1 MPDKRFTDRPWPEVW
16 RIHEITGIVILNSID
31 LTMATS
37 MHYCEVC
44 RFELREQGYRRHA
57 VSVFHKK
64 AKLIRA
70 MLERNCITHAEIARR
85 IGLSR
90 ERVRQ
95 LALRMGFSDGKSR
108 HAICRIERR
117 RKAMPEFFVKAKE
130 RGFAVEP
137 LGRKSAYINGMI
149 CVQRQACWR
158 AVGQRGYEYK
168 YLSIR
173 RPSIRFDICA
183 WRLPDG
189 PFLILPKKL
198 VGFRQTVFTPKESD
212 HPGTAITSHHYREY
226 IERWSLLEQARDAE

>member
-1 MPDKRFTDRPWPEVW
+1 
-16 RIHEITGIVILNSID
+16 
-31 LTMATS
+31 MASS

-44 RFELREQGYRRHA
+44 RLELKERGFKRHA
-57 VSVFHKK
+57 VSVFHRK

-95 LALRMGFSDGKSR
+95 LALQMGFADGKSR

-117 RKAMPEFFVKAKE
+117 RKAMPEFFVKAEE
-130 RGFAVEP
+130 RGFQVEP

-158 AVGQRGYEYK
+158 EIGKRGHKYA

-173 RPSIRFDICA
+173 RPVSQFDICA
-183 WRLPDG
+183 WKLPDG
-189 PFLILPKKL
+189 RFLILPKKL
-198 VGFRQTVFTPKESD
+198 VGFRQTVFNLEKSD
-212 HPGTAITSHHYREY
+212 HHPGSSKTSHYYREY
-226 IERWSLLEQARDAE
+226 IEGWSVLGEGGHGSGNSE